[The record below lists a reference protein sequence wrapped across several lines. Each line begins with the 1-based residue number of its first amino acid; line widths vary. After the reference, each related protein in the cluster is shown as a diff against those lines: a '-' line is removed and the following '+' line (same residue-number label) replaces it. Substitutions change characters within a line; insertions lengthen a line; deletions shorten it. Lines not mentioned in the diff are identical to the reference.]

1 MKFTKYVIALF
12 AFSTLIGCEAND
24 YVQPTE
30 LPEATKIGK
39 QTFGVKINES
49 IWTPFQRYR
58 SNSNF
63 KPVPVMWGRMQGET
77 LRLTVTNQET
87 RESISLMVDKV
98 KGEGTY
104 QFMTYFPKNAIE
116 FTPYA
121 SVYQHCVGG
130 NCGQYSVAQNAENEI
145 VITHFDSIKKIY
157 SGTFKV
163 TFQNKD
169 NPSEVFSL
177 RDGRFDIKGE

>member
-1 MKFTKYVIALF
+1 MNLTKYFITLFTFVAL
-12 AFSTLIGCEAND
+12 SGCEVND
-24 YVQPTE
+24 YVQPSE
-30 LPEATKIGK
+30 LPEASHIGK

-58 SNSNF
+58 SNPNF
-63 KPVPVMWGRMQGET
+63 KPVPVVWGRMQGET

-121 SVYQHCVGG
+121 SVYQHYVGEK
-130 NCGQYSVAQNAENEI
+130 CEQYPIAQNAENEI
-145 VITHFDSIKKIY
+145 IITHFDPIQKIY

-163 TFQNKD
+163 TFQNKE
-169 NPSEVFSL
+169 NSLEVFNL
-177 RDGRFDIKGE
+177 KDGRFDVKGE

>member
-1 MKFTKYVIALF
+1 MNVKKPIAILF
-12 AFSTLIGCEAND
+12 AFVVLNSCEVAD

-30 LPEATKIGK
+30 LPEASQTGK

-49 IWTPFQRYR
+49 IWTPFQRYK
-58 SNSNF
+58 SNLNY
-63 KPVPVMWGRMQGET
+63 KPVAVIWGKFHNET

-98 KGEGTY
+98 KGIGTY
-104 QFMTYFPKNAIE
+104 KFMTYFPKNAIE

-121 SVYQHCVGG
+121 SVYQRCVGE
-130 NCGQYSVAQNAENEI
+130 NCGQYPIAQNAENE
-145 VITHFDSIKKIY
+145 VIITTFDPIQKIY
-157 SGTFKV
+157 SGIFKV

-169 NPSEVFSL
+169 NLTEVFML
-177 RDGRFDIKGE
+177 KDGRFDVKEE

>member
-1 MKFTKYVIALF
+1 MKFTKYLVILF
-12 AFSTLIGCEAND
+12 ALATLDGCEVND

-30 LPEATKIGK
+30 LPEATQIGK

-49 IWTPFQRYR
+49 IWTPFQRHKTNPNY
-58 SNSNF
+58 
-63 KPVPVMWGRMQGET
+63 KPVSVVWGRMQGET

-121 SVYQHCVGG
+121 SVYQRCVGG
-130 NCGQYSVAQNAENEI
+130 NCGQYPIAQNTENEI
-145 VITHFDSIKKIY
+145 VITHFDPIQKIY

-163 TFQNKD
+163 TFHNAD
-169 NPSEVFSL
+169 NHSEMFSFKE
-177 RDGRFDIKGE
+177 GRFDIKGE

>member
-1 MKFTKYVIALF
+1 MKFITYITALFTFIAL
-12 AFSTLIGCEAND
+12 SSCEVND

-30 LPEATKIGK
+30 LPEASQIGK

-49 IWTPFQRYR
+49 VWTPFQRYR

-63 KPVPVMWGRMQGET
+63 KPVPVVWGRIQGET

-98 KGEGTY
+98 KGVGTY
-104 QFMTYFPKNAIE
+104 KFMTYFPKNAIE
-116 FTPYA
+116 FSPYA
-121 SVYQHCVGG
+121 SVYQRCLGE
-130 NCGQYSVAQNAENEI
+130 NCGQYPIAQNAENEV
-145 VITHFDSIKKIY
+145 VITHFDSTQKIY

-169 NPSEVFSL
+169 NPSEIFNL
-177 RDGRFDIKGE
+177 KDGRFDVKGE

>member
-1 MKFTKYVIALF
+1 MKFIKYIVVLFALIALN
-12 AFSTLIGCEAND
+12 SCESND
-24 YVQPTE
+24 YVQPSE

-58 SNSNF
+58 SNPNF
-63 KPVPVMWGRMQGET
+63 KPMPVVWGSVQGKT

-98 KGEGTY
+98 EGEGTY

-121 SVYQHCVGG
+121 SVYQRYVGEK
-130 NCGQYSVAQNAENEI
+130 CGQYPIAQNAENEI
-145 VITHFDSIKKIY
+145 IITHFDPIQKIY

-163 TFQNKD
+163 TFQNKE
-169 NPSEVFSL
+169 NPTEVFNL
-177 RDGRFDIKGE
+177 KDGRFDVRGE

>member
-1 MKFTKYVIALF
+1 MRFTKFIITIL
-12 AFSTLIGCEAND
+12 TLATLNSCELKD

-30 LPEATKIGK
+30 LPEATQIGK
-39 QTFGVKINES
+39 QTFGVKIDEQ
-49 IWTPFQRYR
+49 IWTPFQRYK

-63 KPVPVMWGRMQGET
+63 KPVPVVWGRMQGET

-98 KGEGTY
+98 KGKGTY

-116 FTPYA
+116 FSPYA
-121 SVYQHCVGG
+121 SVYQRCIDG
-130 NCGQYSVAQNAENEI
+130 NCDQYSIAQNTENEVI
-145 VITHFDSIKKIY
+145 ITHFDPIQKIY

-163 TFQNKD
+163 TFQNKE
-169 NPSEVFSL
+169 NLSETFCL
-177 RDGRFDIKGE
+177 KEGRFDIKSE

>member
-1 MKFTKYVIALF
+1 MKFTQYIVALF
-12 AFSTLIGCEAND
+12 ALATLNSCEVSD

-30 LPEATKIGK
+30 LPEATQIGK
-39 QTFGVKINES
+39 QTFGVKINEL

-58 SNSNF
+58 SNPNY
-63 KPVPVMWGRMQGET
+63 KPVSVVWGRVQGET

-104 QFMTYFPKNAIE
+104 QFMMYFPKNAIE

-121 SVYQHCVGG
+121 SVYQRCVNG
-130 NCGQYSVAQNAENEI
+130 NCEQFSIAQNAVNEV
-145 VITHFDSIKKIY
+145 VITHFDPIQKIY

-169 NPSEVFSL
+169 NSAELFNMK
-177 RDGRFDIKGE
+177 DGRFDIKGE

>member
-1 MKFTKYVIALF
+1 MKLTTYIIALF
-12 AFSTLIGCEAND
+12 TFTAFSGCEVND

-30 LPEATKIGK
+30 LPEATKMGK

-49 IWTPFQRYR
+49 IWTPFQRYK

-63 KPVPVMWGRMQGET
+63 KPTSVVWGRMQGET
-77 LRLTVTNQET
+77 LRMTVTNQET

-121 SVYQHCVGG
+121 SVYQRCVGE
-130 NCGQYSVAQNAENEI
+130 NCMQYPIAQNTENEI
-145 VITHFDSIKKIY
+145 VITHFDSSQKIY
-157 SGTFKV
+157 SGVFKV
-163 TFQNKD
+163 TFQHKD
-169 NPSEVFSL
+169 NLAEVFHF
-177 RDGRFDIKGE
+177 REGRFDIKGE

>member
-1 MKFTKYVIALF
+1 MNIKKPIAIFFAFIAL
-12 AFSTLIGCEAND
+12 SSCEVAD

-30 LPEATKIGK
+30 LPEATQIGK

-49 IWTPFQRYR
+49 IWTPFQRYK
-58 SNSNF
+58 SNPNF
-63 KPVPVMWGRMQGET
+63 KPVPVVWGRLQNET

-87 RESISLMVDKV
+87 RESISLMVANI

-104 QFMTYFPKNAIE
+104 KFMTYFPKNAIE

-121 SVYQHCVGG
+121 SVFQRCVGEK
-130 NCGQYSVAQNAENEI
+130 CGEYPIAQIGENEI
-145 VITHFDSIKKIY
+145 VITHFDPVLKIY

-169 NPSEVFSL
+169 NPTEIFTL
-177 RDGRFDIKGE
+177 RDGRFDVKGE

>member
-1 MKFTKYVIALF
+1 MKFTKYIIALF
-12 AFSTLIGCEAND
+12 ALATLSSCEVND

-30 LPEATKIGK
+30 LPETTQIGK

-63 KPVPVMWGRMQGET
+63 KPVPVVWGRMQGET

-98 KGEGTY
+98 TGEGTY

-116 FTPYA
+116 FSPYA
-121 SVYQHCVGG
+121 SVYQRCAGTD
-130 NCGQYSVAQNAENEI
+130 CEQYPIAQNTENEI
-145 VITHFDSIKKIY
+145 VITHFDPIHKIY

-163 TFQNKD
+163 TFQNKE
-169 NPSEVFSL
+169 NPAEVFHFK
-177 RDGRFDIKGE
+177 DGRFDIKGE

>member
-1 MKFTKYVIALF
+1 MNIKKPIAIFLVF
-12 AFSTLIGCEAND
+12 IVLSNCEVAD

-30 LPEATKIGK
+30 LPEATQTGK
-39 QTFGVKINES
+39 RTFGVKINES
-49 IWTPFQRYR
+49 IWIPFQRYK
-58 SNSNF
+58 SNPNF
-63 KPVPVMWGRMQGET
+63 KPVPVVWGRYQNQT

-98 KGEGTY
+98 TGTGTY
-104 QFMTYFPKNAIE
+104 KFMTYFPKSAIE

-121 SVYQHCVGG
+121 SVYQRCVGEK
-130 NCGQYSVAQNAENEI
+130 CAEYSIAQDADNE
-145 VITHFDSIKKIY
+145 VIITTLDPIQKIY

-169 NPSEVFSL
+169 NPGEVFML
-177 RDGRFDIKGE
+177 KDGRFDVKEE

>member
-1 MKFTKYVIALF
+1 MNIKKPIAIFLAFIAL
-12 AFSTLIGCEAND
+12 SSCEVAD

-30 LPEATKIGK
+30 LPEASQIGK

-49 IWTPFQRYR
+49 IWTPFQRYKA
-58 SNSNF
+58 NPNF
-63 KPVPVMWGRMQGET
+63 KPVPVVWGKFQNET

-98 KGEGTY
+98 KGVGTY
-104 QFMTYFPKNAIE
+104 KFMTYFPKNAIE

-121 SVYQHCVGG
+121 SVYQRCVGE
-130 NCGQYSVAQNAENEI
+130 NCGEYSIAQNAENEVI
-145 VITHFDSIKKIY
+145 ITHFDAEQKVY
-157 SGTFKV
+157 SGIFKV

-169 NPSEVFSL
+169 NPAEVYML
-177 RDGRFDIKGE
+177 KDGRFDVKGE